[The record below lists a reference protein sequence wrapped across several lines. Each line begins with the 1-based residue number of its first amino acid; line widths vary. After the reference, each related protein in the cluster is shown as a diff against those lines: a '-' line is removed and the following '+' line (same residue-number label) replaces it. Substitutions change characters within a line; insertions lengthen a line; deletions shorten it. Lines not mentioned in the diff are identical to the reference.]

1 MVALNNMK
9 IQYRLRIGFV
19 VLIFIM
25 NAFTVM
31 GVKNASDTNGNAE
44 YIAGNLMEKVTAANN
59 ALNAMQQITTDLSII
74 TFSDDI
80 ALKDTI
86 KKDIAERRTFYASE
100 LQKIERLEKSDEARS
115 FIKKIQSDTLRGK
128 DANTRL
134 MTLADSGKKSEAAR
148 VYMEETTQILSDLG
162 SSTRN
167 LIAYQQKDMKREVG
181 QIVAG
186 NKRFSILL
194 IALCIAG
201 LVFGTI
207 LSVVL
212 TRSITTPIGNNARHM
227 GLLADGD
234 LTLEVKV
241 TRKDEFAAVQGAVG
255 KMIHTWK
262 GIVEKI
268 NDVAGNVAS
277 ASHQLS
283 ASAEQTS
290 RGSNNQ
296 AQRAS
301 QLSTATEEMAQTV
314 MDIAQNA
321 NRIAESATD
330 TALMAKRGE
339 EVVNK
344 SVSEV
349 KEIART
355 VDVSAEFVRLLGS
368 KSEQIGKIVNVIDD
382 IADQTNLLAL
392 NAAIEA
398 ARAGEQGRGFAVVA
412 DEVKKLAERTAKAT
426 AEISSM
432 ITTIQDEV
440 FNAVNSMETA
450 LGKVNI
456 GVELATE
463 AGDALKE
470 IVARVD
476 DLQLMVQQIASAT
489 EEMTATS
496 DEINKDIAHIADIS
510 NEASASSEQT
520 AQAAGSLMNLSLNLQ
535 KVMEHFRV

>member
-9 IQYRLRIGFV
+9 IQYRLWIGFG

-25 NAFTVM
+25 LAFTVM
-31 GVKNASDTNGNAE
+31 GVKNASDTNRNAE
-44 YIAGNLMEKVTAANN
+44 YIAGNLMEKVIAANN

-86 KKDIAERRTFYASE
+86 KKDIAEKRTFYASE

-134 MTLADSGKKSEAAR
+134 MTLADSGMKSEAAR
-148 VYMEETTQILSDLG
+148 VYMEEATQILSDLG
-162 SSTRN
+162 GSTRN

-186 NKRFSILL
+186 NKRFSVLL

-255 KMIHTWK
+255 RMIHTWK

-339 EVVNK
+339 EVVDK